1 MVARKKIKLL
11 SSRNLRTF
19 FKKINIVKLVIF
31 LVAGGLVTLAVL
43 ASRYLVVA
51 WVDNKPITRLEYFQ
65 ALDQKYGSGLI
76 EQLIVERLV
85 MQEALKRVISVSNEE
100 IEAEIKKI
108 EEGQGGKDNL
118 GQILQ
123 VQGISQSEFYK
134 LVRLQLLK
142 QKMFDKDVVVT
153 EEDVK
158 TYLESQNQ
166 TLTIDDQQRKEITS
180 QLKLQKINN
189 NFNNWLREALQS
201 SRVKRV

>member
-11 SSRNLRTF
+11 NSKNLRTF
-19 FKKINIVKLVIF
+19 FKKINVVKLVIF
-31 LVAGGLVTLAVL
+31 ILVVGLATLAVL
-43 ASRYLVVA
+43 VSRYLVIA

-65 ALDQKYGSGLI
+65 ALDQKYGQGLK

-85 MQEALKRVISVSNEE
+85 NEEALKRGVGVSNDE
-100 IEAEIKKI
+100 IEAEIKKV

-118 GQILQ
+118 NQILQ
-123 VQGISQSEFYK
+123 VQGISQVEFYK

-142 QKMFDKDVVVT
+142 QKMFEKDVKVT
-153 EEDVK
+153 EEDIK
-158 TYLESQNQ
+158 KYLESQNQ
-166 TLTIDDQQRKEITS
+166 SSTIDDQQKKEITN

-189 NFNNWLREALQS
+189 NFNNWLREALQG